1 MTHFELVMPKMGESI
16 IEATILRWTKNI
28 GDVVDIDD
36 TLVEIATDKV
46 DTDVP
51 SPVKGKLIDIL
62 FNEND
67 VVPVGQTIAI
77 IATESDADEKTYI
90 PQDIVTNDSSVN
102 HTESHSPDIQTP
114 PSVISP
120 VPTAKSNRFYSPLVK
135 NMALKENIS
144 YEQLDAIQGT
154 GMQGRV
160 TKNDLLDYLESRKNI
175 GSSNSKAPE
184 KIVARTSGEN
194 EIIEM
199 DRMRKLIADHM
210 IMSKRTSAHVT
221 SFVEADVTEIVLW
234 REKIKKPFEAKYQQK
249 ITFTPI
255 FIQAVAKAL
264 SDFPMINISVEGDK
278 IIIKKDI
285 NIGMATALPSG
296 NLIVPV
302 IKNADTLSLLELTTK
317 VNNFADRARNN
328 QLKPDEV
335 QGGTFTT
342 TNVGTF
348 GSIMGTPIINQ
359 PQVAILAIGA
369 IKKKPAVVET
379 PYGDL
384 IAVRH
389 LMFLSLSYD
398 HRVVDG
404 ALGSSFL
411 RRIADYIESFDG
423 NQSF

>member
-102 HTESHSPDIQTP
+102 HSESHSPDIQTP

-144 YEQLDAIQGT
+144 YEQLDAIIGT

-175 GSSNSKAPE
+175 GSSNSKSPE
-184 KIVARTSGEN
+184 KIVSRTSGEN

-221 SFVEADVTEIVLW
+221 SFAEADVTEIVLW

>member
-28 GDVVDIDD
+28 GDLIEIDD

-77 IATESDADEKTYI
+77 IATEMGEDEKTYI
-90 PQDIVTNDSSVN
+90 SQDIVTNESPVN
-102 HTESHSPDIQTP
+102 HTETYSTDYQATP
-114 PSVISP
+114 PVTSIAPIV
-120 VPTAKSNRFYSPLVK
+120 KSNRFYSPLVK

-144 YEQLDAIQGT
+144 FEQLDTITGT

-160 TKNDLLDYLESRKNI
+160 TKNDLLDYLESIKKV
-175 GSSNSKAPE
+175 GSSDNKAPE
-184 KIVARTSGEN
+184 KIVTRTSGEN

-199 DRMRKLIADHM
+199 DRMRRLIADHM
-210 IMSKRTSAHVT
+210 VMSKRTSAHVT
-221 SFVEADVTEIVLW
+221 SFAEADVTEIVLW

-264 SDFPMINISVEGDK
+264 CDFPLINISVEGDK

-285 NIGMATALPSG
+285 NIGMATALPS
-296 NLIVPV
+296 
-302 IKNADTLSLLELTTK
+302 
-317 VNNFADRARNN
+317 
-328 QLKPDEV
+328 
-335 QGGTFTT
+335 
-342 TNVGTF
+342 
-348 GSIMGTPIINQ
+348 
-359 PQVAILAIGA
+359 
-369 IKKKPAVVET
+369 
-379 PYGDL
+379 
-384 IAVRH
+384 
-389 LMFLSLSYD
+389 
-398 HRVVDG
+398 
-404 ALGSSFL
+404 
-411 RRIADYIESFDG
+411 
-423 NQSF
+423 

>member
-28 GDVVDIDD
+28 GDLIEIDD

-51 SPVKGKLIDIL
+51 SPVKGKLINIL

-77 IATESDADEKTYI
+77 IATEMDTDENTYI
-90 PQDIVTNDSSVN
+90 SQDIVTNVSPVN
-102 HTESHSPDIQTP
+102 HTETYSPDYQTNN
-114 PSVISP
+114 P
-120 VPTAKSNRFYSPLVK
+120 VTSIAPTIKSNRFYSPLVK

-144 YEQLDAIQGT
+144 YEQLDTITGT

-160 TKNDLLDYLESRKNI
+160 TKNDLLNYLESIKNV
-175 GSSNSKAPE
+175 GSSKSKVPE
-184 KIVARTSGEN
+184 KIVTRSSGEN

-199 DRMRKLIADHM
+199 DRMRRLIADHM
-210 IMSKRTSAHVT
+210 VMSKRTSAHVT
-221 SFVEADVTEIVLW
+221 SFAEADVTEIVLW

-264 SDFPMINISVEGDK
+264 VDFPLINISVEGDK

-384 IAVRH
+384 IAIRH

-411 RRIADYIESFDG
+411 RRIADYIENFDG
-423 NQSF
+423 NQDF

>member
-28 GDVVDIDD
+28 GDLIEIDD

-77 IATESDADEKTYI
+77 IATEMDTDENTYI
-90 PQDIVTNDSSVN
+90 SQDIVTNVSPVN
-102 HTESHSPDIQTP
+102 HTETYSPDYQTNN
-114 PSVISP
+114 P
-120 VPTAKSNRFYSPLVK
+120 VTSIAPTIKSNRFYSPLVK

-144 YEQLDAIQGT
+144 YEQLDTITGT
-154 GMQGRV
+154 GIQGRV
-160 TKNDLLDYLESRKNI
+160 TKNDLLNYLESIKNV
-175 GSSNSKAPE
+175 GSSKSKVPE
-184 KIVARTSGEN
+184 KIVTRSSGEN

-199 DRMRKLIADHM
+199 DRMRRLIADHM
-210 IMSKRTSAHVT
+210 VMSKRTSAHVT
-221 SFVEADVTEIVLW
+221 SFAEADVTEIVLW

-264 SDFPMINISVEGDK
+264 VDFPLINISVEGDK

-384 IAVRH
+384 IAIRH

-411 RRIADYIESFDG
+411 RRIADYIENFDG
-423 NQSF
+423 NQDF

>member
-28 GDVVDIDD
+28 GDLIEIDD

-77 IATESDADEKTYI
+77 IATDMDADEKTYI
-90 PQDIVTNDSSVN
+90 SQDIVTNVSSVN
-102 HTESHSPDIQTP
+102 HTETYSTDYQETHPVTSITP
-114 PSVISP
+114 NV
-120 VPTAKSNRFYSPLVK
+120 KSNRFYSPLVK

-144 YEQLDAIQGT
+144 YEQLDTITGT

-160 TKNDLLDYLESRKNI
+160 TKNDLLDYLESIKKVS
-175 GSSNSKAPE
+175 SSNSKTSE
-184 KIVARTSGEN
+184 KIISRTSGEN

-210 IMSKRTSAHVT
+210 VMSKRTSAHVT
-221 SFVEADVTEIVLW
+221 SFAEADVTEIVLW

-264 SDFPMINISVEGDK
+264 VDFPLINISVEGDK

-384 IAVRH
+384 IAIRH

-411 RRIADYIESFDG
+411 RRIADYIENFDG
-423 NQSF
+423 NQGF

>member
-175 GSSNSKAPE
+175 GSSNSKSPE
-184 KIVARTSGEN
+184 KIVSRTSGEN

-199 DRMRKLIADHM
+199 DRMRKLISDHM

-221 SFVEADVTEIVLW
+221 SFAEADVTEIVLW

>member
-102 HTESHSPDIQTP
+102 HSESHSPDIQTP

-175 GSSNSKAPE
+175 GLSNSKAPE
-184 KIVARTSGEN
+184 KIVSRTSGEN

-221 SFVEADVTEIVLW
+221 SFAEADVTEIVLW

>member
-28 GDVVDIDD
+28 GDLIEIDD

-77 IATESDADEKTYI
+77 IATEMDTDEKTYI
-90 PQDIVTNDSSVN
+90 SQDIVTNVSPVN
-102 HTESHSPDIQTP
+102 HTETYSPDYQTNN
-114 PSVISP
+114 P
-120 VPTAKSNRFYSPLVK
+120 VTSIAPTIKSNRFYSPLVK

-144 YEQLDAIQGT
+144 YEQLDTITGT
-154 GMQGRV
+154 GIQGRV
-160 TKNDLLDYLESRKNI
+160 TKNDLLDYLESIKKV
-175 GSSNSKAPE
+175 GSSKSKVPE
-184 KIVARTSGEN
+184 KIVTRSSGEN

-199 DRMRKLIADHM
+199 DRMRRLIADHM
-210 IMSKRTSAHVT
+210 VMSKRTSAHVT
-221 SFVEADVTEIVLW
+221 SFAEADVTEIVLW

-255 FIQAVAKAL
+255 FIQA
-264 SDFPMINISVEGDK
+264 
-278 IIIKKDI
+278 
-285 NIGMATALPSG
+285 
-296 NLIVPV
+296 
-302 IKNADTLSLLELTTK
+302 LSLLELTTK

-384 IAVRH
+384 IAIRH

-411 RRIADYIESFDG
+411 RRIADYIENFDG

>member
-77 IATESDADEKTYI
+77 IATESNADEKTYI

-175 GSSNSKAPE
+175 GLSNSKAPE
-184 KIVARTSGEN
+184 KIVSRTSGEN

-221 SFVEADVTEIVLW
+221 SFAEADVTEIVLW

>member
-28 GDVVDIDD
+28 GDIVDIDD

-62 FNEND
+62 YKENE

-77 IATESDADEKTYI
+77 IATEMEADEKTYI
-90 PQDIVTNDSSVN
+90 SQDIVTNDSPVN
-102 HTESHSPDIQTP
+102 HTESHTIDYQVNTP
-114 PSVISP
+114 IA
-120 VPTAKSNRFYSPLVK
+120 PTDTTVKSNRFYSPLVK

-144 YEQLDAIQGT
+144 FEQLDAIIGT

-160 TKNDLLDYLESRKNI
+160 TKNDLLDYLESIKKV
-175 GSSNSKAPE
+175 SSSTSKAPE
-184 KIVARTSGEN
+184 KIISHTSGEN

-199 DRMRKLIADHM
+199 DRMRRLIADHM
-210 IMSKRTSAHVT
+210 VMSKRTSAHVT
-221 SFVEADVTEIVLW
+221 SFAEADVTEIVLW

-278 IIIKKDI
+278 IILKKDI

-296 NLIVPV
+296 
-302 IKNADTLSLLELTTK
+302 NADTLSLLELTTK

-384 IAVRH
+384 IAIRH

-411 RRIADYIESFDG
+411 RRIADYIENFDG
-423 NQSF
+423 NQGF

>member
-175 GSSNSKAPE
+175 GLSNSKAPE
-184 KIVARTSGEN
+184 KIVSRTSGEN

-221 SFVEADVTEIVLW
+221 SFAEADVTEIVLW

>member
-28 GDVVDIDD
+28 GDLIEIDD

-51 SPVKGKLIDIL
+51 SPVKGKLINIL

-77 IATESDADEKTYI
+77 IATEMDTDEKTYI
-90 PQDIVTNDSSVN
+90 SQDIVTNVSPVN
-102 HTESHSPDIQTP
+102 HTETYSPDYQTNN
-114 PSVISP
+114 P
-120 VPTAKSNRFYSPLVK
+120 VTSIAPTIKSNRFYSPLVK

-144 YEQLDAIQGT
+144 YEQLDTITGT

-160 TKNDLLDYLESRKNI
+160 TKNDLLNYLESIKNV
-175 GSSNSKAPE
+175 GSSKSKVPE
-184 KIVARTSGEN
+184 KIVTRSSGEN

-210 IMSKRTSAHVT
+210 VMSKRTSAHVT
-221 SFVEADVTEIVLW
+221 SFAEADVTEIVLW

-264 SDFPMINISVEGDK
+264 VDFPLINISVEGDK

-384 IAVRH
+384 IAIRH

-411 RRIADYIESFDG
+411 RRIADYIENFDG

>member
-144 YEQLDAIQGT
+144 YEQLDAIIGT

-175 GSSNSKAPE
+175 GSSNSKSPE
-184 KIVARTSGEN
+184 KIVSRTSGEN

-199 DRMRKLIADHM
+199 DRMRKLISDHM

-221 SFVEADVTEIVLW
+221 SFAEADVTEIVLW

>member
-1 MTHFELVMPKMGESI
+1 MAQFKLVMPKMGESI

-28 GDVVDIDD
+28 DDFIEVDD

-51 SPVKGKLIDIL
+51 SPVKGKLTEIH
-62 FNEND
+62 FKEND
-67 VVPVGQTIAI
+67 IVPVGQTIAI
-77 IATESDADEKTYI
+77 IETEG
-90 PQDIVTNDSSVN
+90 V
-102 HTESHSPDIQTP
+102 HTENNPVLSENLSPENSASIVETSAALEMAE
-114 PSVISP
+114 SVKISGNMG
-120 VPTAKSNRFYSPLVK
+120 KSQRFYSPLVR
-135 NMALKENIS
+135 NMAQQENITLK
-144 YEQLDAIQGT
+144 QLDALPGT
-154 GMQGRV
+154 GMNGRL
-160 TKNDLLDYLESRKNI
+160 TKNDLIQYLSQKSFQAKWN
-175 GSSNSKAPE
+175 NQLPE
-184 KIVARTSGEN
+184 NATMQTSGEN
-194 EIIEM
+194 EIVEM

-221 SFVEADVTEIVLW
+221 SFVEADVTEIVQW
-234 REKIKKPFEAKYQQK
+234 RERVKLPFEAKYQQK
-249 ITFTPI
+249 ITFTPL
-255 FIQAVAKAL
+255 FIQAIARAL
-264 SDFPMINISVEGDK
+264 CDFPMINISVDGDK

-285 NIGMATALPSG
+285 NIGMATALPTG

-302 IKNADTLSLLELTTK
+302 IRNADKLSLPELTAK
-317 VNNFADRARNN
+317 VNNLAERARNN
-328 QLKPDEV
+328 QLKPEEI

-384 IAVRH
+384 IAIRH

-411 RRIADYIESFDG
+411 RRIADYFERFDQHQG
-423 NQSF
+423 F

>member
-51 SPVKGKLIDIL
+51 SPVKGKLIHIL

-175 GSSNSKAPE
+175 GLSNSKAPE
-184 KIVARTSGEN
+184 KIVSRTSGEN

-221 SFVEADVTEIVLW
+221 SFAEADVTEIVLW

>member
-77 IATESDADEKTYI
+77 IATESNADEKTYI

-175 GSSNSKAPE
+175 GSSNSKSPE
-184 KIVARTSGEN
+184 KIVSRTSGEN

-221 SFVEADVTEIVLW
+221 SFAEADVTEIVLW

-264 SDFPMINISVEGDK
+264 CDYPLINISVEGDK